1 MFKKYSH
8 KAQAALEETKDKSDV
23 SDEDEKVQQAGRDLK
38 TFVERVSNK
47 SLDDVIKAA
56 QKVCLARLSWLIN
69 RPQKTFRM
77 TRSSRSTSEISRLSL
92 IVSSTSPVT
101 SAASMYDDGQSLI
114 AENPT
119 WKGDAA
125 ELQKQLEGVV
135 NGIVNDGPSNKLV
148 SVLENLSN
156 SLATAGQIGMGSLKV
171 DGQGLYRDFMDVIV
185 PRLIGLVKEI
195 PVPRVEFKSEG
206 ESDRPDFA
214 DLRHRPGHRRHQAR
228 VRVLHSRLDS
238 LRPA

>member
-92 IVSSTSPVT
+92 TVSSTSPVT
-101 SAASMYDDGQSLI
+101 SLL
-114 AENPT
+114 
-119 WKGDAA
+119 KGRTR
-125 ELQKQLEGVV
+125 K
-135 NGIVNDGPSNKLV
+135 
-148 SVLENLSN
+148 
-156 SLATAGQIGMGSLKV
+156 
-171 DGQGLYRDFMDVIV
+171 
-185 PRLIGLVKEI
+185 
-195 PVPRVEFKSEG
+195 
-206 ESDRPDFA
+206 
-214 DLRHRPGHRRHQAR
+214 RHRCTMTVSRSSPRTRHGRATQRNFKNSWR
-228 VRVLHSRLDS
+228 VSLMASSMTDLAISWSRF
-238 LRPA
+238 